1 MILTEKVVRE
11 LIPYVK
17 NRTMKLHDQLVF
29 LNGKL
34 SETAETKDILKI
46 NDRRLL
52 LQGRM
57 EELTDLAVWL
67 QIEGK

>member
-1 MILTEKVVRE
+1 MILTEKATRE

-17 NRTMKLHDQLVF
+17 NRTMVLHDQFVF

-34 SETAETKDILKI
+34 SETAKTKDILKI

-52 LQGRM
+52 LQGRA

-67 QIEGK
+67 QI